1 MCLSCVFSTGST
13 PLARPS
19 SFRQGIADAICER
32 LALGESLRQICRDN
46 EMPDRVTV
54 IRWKN
59 ENAEFRNQY
68 ARAREDQ
75 ADIFA
80 ELGLE
85 AAIHADDPAKGR
97 LAFDAYRWAAGKL
110 KPGTYGDKVQ
120 HAGSEGTGPV
130 VTEIRYRWADPVAEP
145 DSAAEDVGFGDYERR

>member
-1 MCLSCVFSTGST
+1 MICLS
-13 PLARPS
+13 RPS
-19 SFRQGIADAICER
+19 SYRQEIADTICRR
-32 LALGESLRQICRDN
+32 LAEGVSLRRICRDKD
-46 EMPDRVTV
+46 MPDRHTV

-59 ENAEFRNQY
+59 DNEAFRAQY

-75 ADIFA
+75 ADTYA

-85 AAIHADDPAKGR
+85 AAINADDPAKGR

-120 HAGSEGTGPV
+120 HAGADGTGPV
-130 VTEIRYRWADPVAEP
+130 ATEIVYRWADPAPNLGE
-145 DSAAEDVGFGDYERR
+145 

>member
-1 MCLSCVFSTGST
+1 M
-13 PLARPS
+13 ARPS
-19 SFRQGIADAICER
+19 SFQQEIADAICQR
-32 LALGESLRQICRDN
+32 LALGESLRQICQSDQ
-46 EMPDRVTV
+46 MPDRHTV

-59 ENAEFRNQY
+59 DNEAFRAQY

-75 ADIFA
+75 ADTYA

-85 AAIHADDPAKGR
+85 AAIHADDPARGR

-120 HAGSEGTGPV
+120 HTGAEGAGPV
-130 VTEIRYRWADPVAEP
+130 VTEIRYRWADPLAPEQP
-145 DSAAEDVGFGDYERR
+145 IGGSANVGFGDRGQ

>member
-1 MCLSCVFSTGST
+1 M
-13 PLARPS
+13 ARPS
-19 SFRQGIADAICER
+19 SFRQEIADTICQR
-32 LALGESLRQICRDN
+32 LALGESFRQICR
-46 EMPDRVTV
+46 EKAMPDRVTV

-59 ENAEFRNQY
+59 DNAEFCNQY

-75 ADIFA
+75 ADTYA

-120 HAGSEGTGPV
+120 HTGSEGTGPV
-130 VTEIRYRWADPVAEP
+130 VTEVVYRWADPPGET
-145 DSAAEDVGFGDYERR
+145 